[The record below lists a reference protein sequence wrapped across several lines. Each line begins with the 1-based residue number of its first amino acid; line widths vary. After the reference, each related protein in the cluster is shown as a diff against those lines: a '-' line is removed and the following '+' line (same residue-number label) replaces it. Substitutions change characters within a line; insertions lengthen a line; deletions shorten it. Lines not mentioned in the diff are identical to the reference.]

1 MPVCKYYF
9 FVEYFSIDENDL
21 LTNESF
27 IQTSTLLVCNELNI
41 SFYSKI
47 NSFQSNIDLQL
58 YIQRNHIWSKQ
69 WQFTYENLQWHLH
82 QLNLPLTNAHE
93 DIQVRFSLE
102 MMTIDFVYP
111 SYALYQ
117 QYIQPNKSQ

>member
-1 MPVCKYYF
+1 LPVCKYYF

-27 IQTSTLLVCNELNI
+27 IQTSTLFVCNELNI

>member
-1 MPVCKYYF
+1 M
-9 FVEYFSIDENDL
+9 
-21 LTNESF
+21 
-27 IQTSTLLVCNELNI
+27 
-41 SFYSKI
+41 